1 MVEIKNTMTTISIN
15 RETRKDLAALA
26 SKDQTFDDILKL
38 LLHKW
43 NETK

>member
-1 MVEIKNTMTTISIN
+1 MVEIKNTMTTIPIN

-38 LLHKW
+38 LLENWK
-43 NETK
+43 EAK